1 MPSPPPTRTDPKEGL
16 RELLAGIIAEPTT
29 PAAPPASDSEA
40 AAHAHAARRIIAYRP
55 TTLKRALAWISGA
68 LGLFFIIAALLGFS
82 TYGGADAW
90 WNFAAGIVI
99 ATSLALP
106 GAYWTWRT
114 VRDSRYVAT
123 WARDVEAFTGNWQW
137 LAENEPTLLFD
148 ATPARL
154 PHLCADATGCWYLS
168 WRSCYSSLGGCWA
181 LTCPWLPNWWH
192 GDWAVAQSVP
202 APPGTPPFTTLR
214 PPSLLI
220 LAPTP
225 GLFFLAPRLAQL
237 ELGMQ
242 RLPGSAG
249 HRAVA
254 LGIESTVQPLR
265 VALSGGLNL
274 AGNRHSGAR
283 SFHQLRAIAQK
294 PLIKLW
300 LRGLG
305 AEDHAAGAQARGI
318 GNFIDATPKV
328 AIKKHGKLSRHVVS
342 RYAKADLTTPD
353 SPPCRVQRR
362 MPPCEPSSGLPT
374 GPCDSRIRI
383 MNVPQCTHPDHAT

>member
-137 LAENEPTLLFD
+137 LAENEPTLPFD

-154 PHLCADATGCWYLS
+154 PHLRRRHWVLVSILAVVLFI
-168 WRSCYSSLGGCWA
+168 LGGM
-181 LTCPWLPNWWH
+181 LGTH
-192 GDWAVAQSVP
+192 MSVVA
-202 APPGTPPFTTLR
+202 
-214 PPSLLI
+214 
-220 LAPTP
+220 
-225 GLFFLAPRLAQL
+225 
-237 ELGMQ
+237 
-242 RLPGSAG
+242 
-249 HRAVA
+249 
-254 LGIESTVQPLR
+254 
-265 VALSGGLNL
+265 
-274 AGNRHSGAR
+274 
-283 SFHQLRAIAQK
+283 
-294 PLIKLW
+294 
-300 LRGLG
+300 
-305 AEDHAAGAQARGI
+305 
-318 GNFIDATPKV
+318 
-328 AIKKHGKLSRHVVS
+328 
-342 RYAKADLTTPD
+342 
-353 SPPCRVQRR
+353 
-362 MPPCEPSSGLPT
+362 
-374 GPCDSRIRI
+374 
-383 MNVPQCTHPDHAT
+383 